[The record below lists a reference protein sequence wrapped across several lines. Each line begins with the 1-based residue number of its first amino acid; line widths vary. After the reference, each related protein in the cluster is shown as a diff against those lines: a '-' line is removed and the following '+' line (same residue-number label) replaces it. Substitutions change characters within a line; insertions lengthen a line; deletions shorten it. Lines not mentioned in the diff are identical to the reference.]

1 MWCSNSSP
9 VGNHEFRPG
18 RLLVLLPLGLTLLQ
32 TALGTMLFL
41 MLLPMALWGL
51 ASVSDLGDMAG
62 LVSLLL
68 RCLLLVAATVVL
80 WRSALYVCEPA
91 RRTRGRTV
99 FYGIAVPASLLV
111 VCRFLWVA
119 FGFLRL

>member
-1 MWCSNSSP
+1 MSDFGDMGP
-9 VGNHEFRPG
+9 LAGV
-18 RLLVLLPLGLTLLQ
+18 LGLLL
-32 TALGTMLFL
+32 F
-41 MLLPMALWGL
+41 
-51 ASVSDLGDMAG
+51 
-62 LVSLLL
+62 
-68 RCLLLVAATVVL
+68 RCLLLAAANVVL